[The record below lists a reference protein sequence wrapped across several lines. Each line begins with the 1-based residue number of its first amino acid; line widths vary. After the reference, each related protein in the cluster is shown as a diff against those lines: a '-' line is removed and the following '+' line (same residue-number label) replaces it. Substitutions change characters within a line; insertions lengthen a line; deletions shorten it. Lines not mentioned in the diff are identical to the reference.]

1 MPPKETKHAGLCS
14 FSSPMYS
21 DKRQGIKSDH
31 TQITYN
37 CTGDKR
43 KSHTVE
49 QTPTFL
55 LQKQNGF
62 LDKQNSNTEPASQFI
77 YILELLISPTLW
89 HKWTEY
95 NPSIKLPWK
104 DQLEHRKWTLTKHPL
119 SRTTVSTLN
128 IVECSRY
135 SMYVTAVT
143 NRRFLTSLS
152 PLEVN
157 KKEIQLVLQ
166 GKCRKCTKW
175 RLSCSQKTLPV
186 Q

>member
-1 MPPKETKHAGLCS
+1 MPLKETKHAGLCS

-104 DQLEHRKWTLTKHPL
+104 DQLEHRKWMLTKHPL

-128 IVECSRY
+128 IVECSRSRLCY
-135 SMYVTAVT
+135 NSDKQT
-143 NRRFLTSLS
+143 FPHQPQS
-152 PLEVN
+152 P
-157 KKEIQLVLQ
+157 
-166 GKCRKCTKW
+166 W
-175 RLSCSQKTLPV
+175 S
-186 Q
+186 